1 MFKKISLFMSAALLP
16 LAAANAN
23 DPAVDA
29 AACAAEPCATEIPV
43 TTVMSPTQNPLSDL
57 KALEKFA
64 LKKPLVEQPVPDP
77 ERLAIAEQVIGKMM
91 SDGTYKRAMEA
102 MDADLVRPLLNRFW
116 TMKGSEFADAFG
128 ITDMKERDRNETL
141 GEAVSRDDPYAKER
155 AEAYIKAY
163 IDIVGDIFAPVEGD
177 IRGAMARDYARKYDA
192 KTLNDMNGFLSTPT
206 GAIFARDYMLSSFTL
221 DVLQTTLMVWPKM
234 MKNADQFEKRWKDA
248 TAHLPPVPKKDYG
261 TGCEPGDT
269 ACEERQLHS
278 AELGDEPWHDSQN
291 WTAAE
296 RKKVYALQARY
307 QEISDQQSQI
317 YESLIAAEDEATD
330 KARKKFKAAGWKP
343 EPATE

>member
-1 MFKKISLFMSAALLP
+1 MFKKISLFTAVAVLP
-16 LAAANAN
+16 LAAAHAN

-29 AACAAEPCATEIPV
+29 ATCAVEPCATEMAVATDIAP
-43 TTVMSPTQNPLSDL
+43 MPNPLSDL
-57 KALEKFA
+57 KELEKFA
-64 LKKPLVEQPVPDP
+64 LKKPLIEQPAPDP
-77 ERLAIAEQVIGKMM
+77 ARLAIAEQVIGKLMP
-91 SDGTYKRAMEA
+91 DGTYKRTMEA
-102 MDADLVRPLLNRFW
+102 VDADLVRPVLNRFW
-116 TMKGSEFADAFG
+116 PMKGSEFADAFG
-128 ITDMKERDRNETL
+128 VTDMKEQDRNETF
-141 GEAVSRDDPYAKER
+141 GEAMTRDDPYAKER
-155 AEAYIKAY
+155 IEAYIKTY

-221 DVLQTTLMVWPKM
+221 DVVQTTLMVWPKM

-248 TAHLPPVPKKDYG
+248 TAHLPPVPKKNYG
-261 TGCEPGDT
+261 TACEPGDT
-269 ACEERQLHS
+269 ACEEALLHN

-296 RKKVYALQARY
+296 RKNVDALRASY
-307 QEISDQQSQI
+307 QKIADQQSLI
-317 YESLIAAEDEATD
+317 YESLSAAEEEATN

-343 EPATE
+343 KAD